1 MRFDG
6 LYRTD
11 PERTRFT
18 GALCGLGWDHNS
30 GGAALPENDI
40 EVAFDTAFDAEDISS
55 VSILWSSVVLV
66 PVYSLPTISKHK
78 TLTLKPLSATIV
90 ALNLFFVVH
99 KITDIQNEM
108 AL

>member
-1 MRFDG
+1 MYTTCIHLHICLFNIVTKDLLARFDG

-55 VSILWSSVVLV
+55 VSIL
-66 PVYSLPTISKHK
+66 
-78 TLTLKPLSATIV
+78 
-90 ALNLFFVVH
+90 
-99 KITDIQNEM
+99 
-108 AL
+108 